1 MRRHGYSRLIAGAA
15 LTLLFCGGTLY
26 ALPQEVRETNNVL
39 FSTAREDMNSQAI
52 KERMKQRLPQ
62 VVKWKKSGQVGE
74 TYDGYL
80 ALVDPAKIDAKTLPQ
95 MELLIAQENRDRQ
108 AVYQAIAKSQQTTV
122 ALVGQ
127 RRALQIAD
135 DAPKGEWFRDAKG
148 GWSAKKTDPK
158 KK

>member
-1 MRRHGYSRLIAGAA
+1 
-15 LTLLFCGGTLY
+15 
-26 ALPQEVRETNNVL
+26 
-39 FSTAREDMNSQAI
+39 
-52 KERMKQRLPQ
+52 
-62 VVKWKKSGQVGE
+62 
-74 TYDGYL
+74 
-80 ALVDPAKIDAKTLPQ
+80 

-148 GWSAKKTDPK
+148 VWSAKKTDPK